1 LSTCIALIEVI
12 IMGLSKELLTEEK
25 VRNLKPIVEQILSRK
40 YGKEIKFLNLTIG
53 DITIQC
59 NEKPVKEIS

>member
-1 LSTCIALIEVI
+1 MSTCIALIEVI

>member
-1 LSTCIALIEVI
+1 MV
-12 IMGLSKELLTEEK
+12 LSKELLTEEK